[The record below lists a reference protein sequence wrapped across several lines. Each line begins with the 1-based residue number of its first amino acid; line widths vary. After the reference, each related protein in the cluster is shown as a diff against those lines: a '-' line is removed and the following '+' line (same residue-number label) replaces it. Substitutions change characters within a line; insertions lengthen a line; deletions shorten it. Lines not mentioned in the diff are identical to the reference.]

1 MPRNG
6 RKPPRAG
13 WPLLLL
19 AGLLV
24 GLCGLCVSPSRAD
37 VWVDPHDDPATA
49 WEVDTAAGAQVQAR
63 ERVRLP
69 DNRHGGETGA
79 ERIAYAAPPG
89 TPAWA
94 WRATPTAAVIEELKL
109 EVDLQATLP
118 GALIAAE
125 VVLPHTTNEKGEMLT
140 LRLRS
145 APAPAAAGLTTLK
158 LEGLPTQ
165 LQREARVWRVGNPD
179 KPIDTRGAYLHRVG
193 VGLPGSGR
201 PAQAWIDELRI
212 ASIVAPPKFG
222 DGGVADAGPAELTP
236 PPGGEIRRTQVTLQS
251 DGFRID
257 GELFFPRLWRSRGE
271 TMATLASRG
280 VNTVWLDHPPTPQEM
295 ADASYYRLRIVCPAP
310 TADEAAGVSSWDR
323 VLAWVL
329 PGELNARDLDA
340 GLVKADDARTLPP
353 DAQRPLLARV
363 TEATDSWSRVAD
375 GLLVPAGIAVP
386 ASTPKIEVV
395 RLDIGP
401 KLTAQLDAILGDG
414 LAIIWL
420 PPADIA
426 AAVDSAIANGSIGVS
441 YLATQQLDEPDD
453 ATIAAAGWL
462 EAINRRLRLIE
473 PWLTGPRST
482 HPVTG
487 SPASVLLNRG
497 GVRLATAPSLATAP
511 AERAEKLL
519 LPGVDETARVYRLS
533 PAGVAPWPLERIAG
547 GVGVRP
553 TGGESPGDLLVCNDA
568 RVVKS
573 LQTYT
578 AQSAPRAAANLLE
591 VAETRVRDTEA
602 LTSADRQTAL
612 RRLNESRLAMSRR
625 DYASAYDAAH
635 AAMALAS
642 TAEVTRRDIATRQSG
657 WLTSSPLAVLPSTLT
672 DAYRMNQLLA
682 SSPRGAN
689 LLHGG
694 SFEDIDELRRL
705 GWRRPSANNSGV
717 QAASN
722 VDVELIPEAKIH
734 GQRAL
739 RLRGEDRRSKSRI
752 DSPEI
757 ELHAGDTI
765 EITGWARVATR
776 GDRGRLAISESL
788 GGEELVLTSGDTAG
802 EWKPFHLLRATSAE
816 TTIRV
821 TFAIEGAVTADIDG
835 VMVRTIEPLGVAR
848 RPASGGMR

>member
-6 RKPPRAG
+6 RFHPLTG
-13 WPLLLL
+13 WRLLLL
-19 AGLLV
+19 MGLW
-24 GLCGLCVSPSRAD
+24 GLCATAARAD
-37 VWVDPHDDPATA
+37 LWVDPHDDPATT
-49 WEVDTAAGAQVQAR
+49 WEVDTSSGAQVQAR

-69 DNRHGGETGA
+69 DKLRGGETGA

-89 TPAWA
+89 MPAWA
-94 WRATPTAAVIEELKL
+94 WRDVPQAAVIEELKI
-109 EVDLQATLP
+109 EVDLQTTLP
-118 GALIAAE
+118 SALIAAE

-145 APAPAAAGLTTLK
+145 APSPGAAGVTTLK

-165 LQREARVWRVGNPD
+165 LQREARVWRVTNPD
-179 KPIDTRGAYLHRVG
+179 KSIDTRGAYLRRVG

-201 PAQAWIDELRI
+201 SAQAWINELRI
-212 ASIVAPPKFG
+212 ASIVAPPRFG
-222 DGGVADAGPAELTP
+222 NVGDIGVAEAGPTTLAP
-236 PPGGEIRRTQVTLQS
+236 PPGGVIRRTQVTLQS

-257 GELFFPRLWRSRGE
+257 GELFFPRLWQSRGE
-271 TMATLASRG
+271 TLATLASRG

-295 ADASYYRLRIVCPAP
+295 ADASHYRLRIVCPAP
-310 TADEAAGVSSWDR
+310 TADEAAGVESWDR

-329 PGELNARDLDA
+329 PGELGARDLDT
-340 GLVKADDARTLPP
+340 GVVKADDARALPP
-353 DAQRPLLARV
+353 DALRPVLAQV

-375 GLLVPAGIAVP
+375 GLLVPAGLTVP
-386 ASTPKIEVV
+386 AGTPKIEAV

-426 AAVDSAIANGSIGVS
+426 SAVDRAIVGGAIGVS
-441 YLATQQLDEPDD
+441 FTADQRLDEPDD

-462 EAINRRLRLIE
+462 EAVNRRLRLIE

-487 SPASVLLNRG
+487 NQASVLLNRG
-497 GVRLATAPSLATAP
+497 GIRLATAPSLAPAP

-533 PAGVAPWPLERIAG
+533 AAGVAPWPLERIAG
-547 GVGVRP
+547 GIGVRP
-553 TGGESPGDLLVCNDA
+553 TGGDSPGDLLVCNDA

-591 VAETRVRDTEA
+591 VAETRVRETEA
-602 LTSADRQTAL
+602 LAPADRQVAL
-612 RRLNESRLAMSRR
+612 RRLNDARLAMSRR
-625 DYASAYDAAH
+625 DYASAYDASH
-635 AAMALAS
+635 AALALAS
-642 TAEVTRRDIATRQSG
+642 TAEVTRRDIASRQSG

-682 SSPRGAN
+682 SSPRGEN

-694 SFEDIDELRRL
+694 SFEDIDELRRF
-705 GWRRPSANNSGV
+705 GWRHPSTKQGSQV
-717 QAASN
+717 E
-722 VDVELIPEAKIH
+722 VELIAETKVH

-739 RLRGEDRRSKSRI
+739 RLRGSDLRAASHI

-765 EITGWARVATR
+765 EITGWARVAAP
-776 GDRGRLAISESL
+776 DSRGRLAISETL
-788 GGEELVLTSGDTAG
+788 GGEELALTSGDTAG
-802 EWKPFHLLRATSAE
+802 EWKPFHLLRATSVA
-816 TTIRV
+816 TTTRV

-835 VMVRTIEPLGVAR
+835 VMVRTIEPLGVANR
-848 RPASGGMR
+848 SNGGRGIR